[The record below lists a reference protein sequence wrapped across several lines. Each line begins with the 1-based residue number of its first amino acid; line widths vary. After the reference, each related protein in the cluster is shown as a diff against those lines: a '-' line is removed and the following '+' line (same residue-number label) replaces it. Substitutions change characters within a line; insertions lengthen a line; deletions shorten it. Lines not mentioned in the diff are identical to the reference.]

1 MNKLE
6 IIKKQWNEY
15 ETEFG
20 ESDYMDIDKH
30 TSMAF
35 NVPVL
40 LNKLDKIHKDLIQM
54 KKVGKCTYVDIDY
67 MLNAIENDKY

>member
-20 ESDYMDIDKH
+20 ESDYMDIDTH

-35 NVPVL
+35 NVPIL
-40 LNKLDKIHKDLIQM
+40 LNKLDKI
-54 KKVGKCTYVDIDY
+54 
-67 MLNAIENDKY
+67 N

>member
-15 ETEFG
+15 ETEFA
-20 ESDYMDIDKH
+20 ESDYMDIDTH

-35 NVPVL
+35 NVPKL

-54 KKVGKCTYVDIDY
+54 KKVGNCTYVDIDY

>member
-15 ETEFG
+15 ETEFS

-54 KKVGKCTYVDIDY
+54 KKDSNCKYVDIEY
-67 MLNAIENDKY
+67 MLNVIENDKY